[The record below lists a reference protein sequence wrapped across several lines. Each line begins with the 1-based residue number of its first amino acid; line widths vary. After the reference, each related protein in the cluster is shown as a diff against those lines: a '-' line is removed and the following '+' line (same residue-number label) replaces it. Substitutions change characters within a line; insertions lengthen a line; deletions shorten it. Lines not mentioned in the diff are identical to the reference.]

1 MNQAQKC
8 PLFIS
13 DGTSNA
19 DGDKPT
25 GGAIILG
32 IKHNLRESY
41 IGANL

>member
-13 DGTSNA
+13 DGSSNA

-25 GGAIILG
+25 GGSIILG
-32 IKHNLRESY
+32 IKLDVRESY